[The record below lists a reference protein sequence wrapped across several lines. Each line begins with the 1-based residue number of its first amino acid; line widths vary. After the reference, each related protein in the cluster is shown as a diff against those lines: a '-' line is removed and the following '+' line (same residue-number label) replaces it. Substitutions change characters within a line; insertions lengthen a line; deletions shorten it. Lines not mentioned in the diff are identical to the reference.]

1 MVMYF
6 SRPHSMANLPFCN
19 AFCFNKNT
27 SAETFRGSIFTI
39 WRLHLYKPMKIT
51 FFPLFFLWCGR
62 NSIRKKNNR
71 SRNRSFRAFCT
82 RSYTRSQTRQVLPP
96 RLRPLCSRSFPPPST
111 DSAYLAPF
119 NVPSFQKR
127 GHVPRFFLFLQ
138 FIAKPL
144 AFIPRSSHFSE
155 KPTFYS
161 ETVPFPFFLHTIA
174 PRFRRM
180 TYPINPAA
188 SAATINTVH
197 HQVRIKYT
205 AVAVR

>member
-39 WRLHLYKPMKIT
+39 WRLHLYKPMNIT

-62 NSIRKKNNR
+62 SSIRKKNNR

-96 RLRPLCSRSFPPPST
+96 RLRPLCSRSSPPPST
-111 DSAYLAPF
+111 DSAHLAPLTWRRF
-119 NVPSFQKR
+119 WNDVTFRVFFSFYSLLQNR
-127 GHVPRFFLFLQ
+127 LHLFRVLRI
-138 FIAKPL
+138 FPKNRL
-144 AFIPRSSHFSE
+144 FIPKRLL
-155 KPTFYS
+155 
-161 ETVPFPFFLHTIA
+161 FPFSCIRSHRGFAKWQT
-174 PRFRRM
+174 R
-180 TYPINPAA
+180 
-188 SAATINTVH
+188 
-197 HQVRIKYT
+197 
-205 AVAVR
+205 

>member
-39 WRLHLYKPMKIT
+39 WRLHLYKPMNIT

-82 RSYTRSQTRQVLPP
+82 RSYTRSQTRQARPP
-96 RLRPLCSRSFPPPST
+96 RLRPLRSRSFPPPST

-119 NVPSFQKR
+119 NVSSFQKR
-127 GHVPRFFLFLQ
+127 WHVPRFFSFYSLLQNRLHLFRVLRI
-138 FIAKPL
+138 FPKNRL
-144 AFIPRSSHFSE
+144 FIPKRLL
-155 KPTFYS
+155 
-161 ETVPFPFFLHTIA
+161 FPFFCI
-174 PRFRRM
+174 RSRRGF
-180 TYPINPAA
+180 A
-188 SAATINTVH
+188 
-197 HQVRIKYT
+197 
-205 AVAVR
+205 